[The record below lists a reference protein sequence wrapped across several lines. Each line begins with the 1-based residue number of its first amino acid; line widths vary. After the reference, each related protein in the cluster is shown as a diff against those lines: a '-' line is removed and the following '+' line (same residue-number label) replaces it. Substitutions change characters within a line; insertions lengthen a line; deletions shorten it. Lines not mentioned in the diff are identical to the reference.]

1 MKVERN
7 SGALPKWLNDL
18 AECMRGDKQKKVAV
32 KNVQNLPKVNW
43 KDETFYVDFT
53 KQGAVLYNS
62 FGNEVQLVDGAT
74 SVDEVNRYMNENS
87 VVASLDGNDSTDSQD
102 SVDEAMTKQANET
115 DDAFELELKKIAD
128 TIDNEKEIEVV
139 DEHPMDEP
147 TVDDNEPSTDE
158 VKIVEDEIDNE
169 KEIEVVDEHPM
180 DEPTVDDNEP
190 STDEVKI
197 VEDEIE
203 PTDTVV
209 GEDCIPQSS
218 EDLTGEPSQSVDDV
232 CDAPAQEIMYRDNAL
247 TTVGENASDKSIP
260 CVGDTIYVGG
270 HPCTF
275 EGVTTIPAGTKVHV
289 VDLPV
294 EETVEELPEE
304 EVTEKVV
311 AEDENTNSN
320 DSSESS
326 TEDTQTTD
334 SSTDTN
340 TSDSSEFVSK
350 ASYNRLLSIVKNL
363 ERKIAKMEGNKMS
376 KNTKGFSR
384 KNKRNKLVAFTE
396 AQHAYTTI
404 PNDAYDLNS
413 QDLEVQHFVDSA
425 ELSKFIIDKEHELDL
440 SNMRDRAKLND
451 YFLKDLLSV
460 YEDLGDVIDEAV
472 SPTDDVVID
481 DVIEEP
487 SEQVVVIPSETIEE
501 VNPECDDEYCDV
513 VLIDDDKMLDEFAE
527 QNCPMCHAHKS
538 LKGMRK
544 VAGVIGV
551 SCSKCGKEYA
561 VSANN
566 KVYAKK

>member
-158 VKIVEDEIDNE
+158 VKIVEDEI
-169 KEIEVVDEHPM
+169 
-180 DEPTVDDNEP
+180 
-190 STDEVKI
+190 
-197 VEDEIE
+197 E
-203 PTDTVV
+203 PTDTVNNTVV

-218 EDLTGEPSQSVDDV
+218 EDLVGEPSQSAEDV

-247 TTVGENASDKSIP
+247 TTVGENASDTPSIA
-260 CVGDTIYVGG
+260 VGDTVYVGG

-275 EGVTTIPAGTKVHV
+275 QGVTTLPAGTEVHV

-294 EETVEELPEE
+294 EETVEELPEEETVEELPEE

-311 AEDENTNSN
+311 AEDENTNSA
-320 DSSESS
+320 DSTDTN

-472 SPTDDVVID
+472 SPTDDVVVD
-481 DVIEEP
+481 DIVEEP

>member
-139 DEHPMDEP
+139 DEHPIDEP
-147 TVDDNEPSTDE
+147 TVDDNEHPTDE
-158 VKIVEDEIDNE
+158 V
-169 KEIEVVDEHPM
+169 EVVC
-180 DEPTVDDNEP
+180 
-190 STDEVKI
+190 DEV
-197 VEDEIE
+197 E
-203 PTDTVV
+203 PTDTVNNTVV

-218 EDLTGEPSQSVDDV
+218 EDLVGEPSQSAEDV

-260 CVGDTIYVGG
+260 CVGDTVYVGG

-275 EGVTTIPAGTKVHV
+275 QGVTTLPAGTEVHV

-311 AEDENTNSN
+311 AEDENTNSA
-320 DSSESS
+320 DSTDTN

-363 ERKIAKMEGNKMS
+363 ERKIAKMEGNKMT

>member
-158 VKIVEDEIDNE
+158 VKIVEDEI
-169 KEIEVVDEHPM
+169 
-180 DEPTVDDNEP
+180 
-190 STDEVKI
+190 
-197 VEDEIE
+197 E
-203 PTDTVV
+203 PTDTVNNTVV

-218 EDLTGEPSQSVDDV
+218 EDLVGEPSQSAEDV

-247 TTVGENASDKSIP
+247 TTVGENASDTPSIA
-260 CVGDTIYVGG
+260 VGDTVYVGG

-275 EGVTTIPAGTKVHV
+275 QGVTTLPAGTEVHV

-294 EETVEELPEE
+294 EETVEELPEK

-311 AEDENTNSN
+311 AEDENTNSA
-320 DSSESS
+320 DSTEPS

-363 ERKIAKMEGNKMS
+363 ERKIAKMEGNKMT
-376 KNTKGFSR
+376 KNTNGFSR

-396 AQHAYTTI
+396 AQHAYTTV

-460 YEDLGDVIDEAV
+460 YEDSGDVIDEAV
-472 SPTDDVVID
+472 VPTDDVVVD
-481 DVIEEP
+481 DIVEEP

>member
-102 SVDEAMTKQANET
+102 SVDEVMTKQANET

-139 DEHPMDEP
+139 DEHQ
-147 TVDDNEPSTDE
+147 
-158 VKIVEDEIDNE
+158 
-169 KEIEVVDEHPM
+169 M

-203 PTDTVV
+203 PTDTVNNTVV

-218 EDLTGEPSQSVDDV
+218 EDLVGEPSQSAEDV

-247 TTVGENASDKSIP
+247 TTVGENASDTPSIA
-260 CVGDTIYVGG
+260 VGDTVYVGG

-275 EGVTTIPAGTKVHV
+275 QGVTTLPAGTEVHV

-311 AEDENTNSN
+311 AEDENTNSA
-320 DSSESS
+320 DSTDTN

-363 ERKIAKMEGNKMS
+363 ERKIAKMEGNKMT

-396 AQHAYTTI
+396 AQHAYTTV

-472 SPTDDVVID
+472 VPTDDVVVD
-481 DVIEEP
+481 DIVEEP

>member
-158 VKIVEDEIDNE
+158 VKIVEDEI
-169 KEIEVVDEHPM
+169 
-180 DEPTVDDNEP
+180 
-190 STDEVKI
+190 
-197 VEDEIE
+197 E
-203 PTDTVV
+203 PTDTVNNTVV

-218 EDLTGEPSQSVDDV
+218 EDLVGEPSQSAEDV

-247 TTVGENASDKSIP
+247 TTVGENASDTPSIA
-260 CVGDTIYVGG
+260 VGDTIYVGG

-275 EGVTTIPAGTKVHV
+275 QGVTTLPAGTEVHV

-311 AEDENTNSN
+311 AEDENTNSA
-320 DSSESS
+320 DSTDTN

-363 ERKIAKMEGNKMS
+363 ERKIAKMEGNKMT

-538 LKGMRK
+538 LKGIRK

>member
-158 VKIVEDEIDNE
+158 VKIVEDEI
-169 KEIEVVDEHPM
+169 
-180 DEPTVDDNEP
+180 
-190 STDEVKI
+190 
-197 VEDEIE
+197 E
-203 PTDTVV
+203 PTDTVNNTVV

-218 EDLTGEPSQSVDDV
+218 EDLVGEPSKSAEDV

-247 TTVGENASDKSIP
+247 TTVGENASDTPSIA
-260 CVGDTIYVGG
+260 VGDTVYVGG

-275 EGVTTIPAGTKVHV
+275 QGVTTLPAGTEVHV

-311 AEDENTNSN
+311 AEDENTNSA
-320 DSSESS
+320 DSTEPS

-363 ERKIAKMEGNKMS
+363 ERKIAKMEGNKMT
-376 KNTKGFSR
+376 KNTNGFSR

-396 AQHAYTTI
+396 AQHAYTTV

>member
-158 VKIVEDEIDNE
+158 VKIVEDEI
-169 KEIEVVDEHPM
+169 
-180 DEPTVDDNEP
+180 
-190 STDEVKI
+190 
-197 VEDEIE
+197 E
-203 PTDTVV
+203 PTDTVNNTVV

-218 EDLTGEPSQSVDDV
+218 EDLVGEPSQSAEDV

-247 TTVGENASDKSIP
+247 TTVGENASDTPSIA
-260 CVGDTIYVGG
+260 VGDTVYVGG

-275 EGVTTIPAGTKVHV
+275 QGVTTLPAGTEVHV

-311 AEDENTNSN
+311 AEDENTNSA
-320 DSSESS
+320 DSTDTN

-363 ERKIAKMEGNKMS
+363 ERKIAKMEGNKMT

-396 AQHAYTTI
+396 AQHAYTTV

>member
-139 DEHPMDEP
+139 DEHPMDES

-158 VKIVEDEIDNE
+158 VKIVEY
-169 KEIEVVDEHPM
+169 
-180 DEPTVDDNEP
+180 
-190 STDEVKI
+190 
-197 VEDEIE
+197 EIE

-275 EGVTTIPAGTKVHV
+275 EGVTTIPAGTEVKV

-311 AEDENTNSN
+311 AEDKNTNSN

-472 SPTDDVVID
+472 SPTDDVVVD
-481 DVIEEP
+481 DIVEEP

>member
-102 SVDEAMTKQANET
+102 SVDEGMTKQANET

-158 VKIVEDEIDNE
+158 VKIVEDEI
-169 KEIEVVDEHPM
+169 
-180 DEPTVDDNEP
+180 
-190 STDEVKI
+190 
-197 VEDEIE
+197 E
-203 PTDTVV
+203 PTDTVNNTVV

-218 EDLTGEPSQSVDDV
+218 EDLVGDPSQSAEDV

-247 TTVGENASDKSIP
+247 TTVGENASDTPSIA
-260 CVGDTIYVGG
+260 VGDTVYVGG

-275 EGVTTIPAGTKVHV
+275 QGVTTLPAGTEVHV

-311 AEDENTNSN
+311 AEDENTNSA
-320 DSSESS
+320 DSTDTN

-363 ERKIAKMEGNKMS
+363 ERKIAKMEGNKMT

-396 AQHAYTTI
+396 AQHAYTTV

-472 SPTDDVVID
+472 VPTDDVVVD
-481 DVIEEP
+481 DIVEEP

>member
-18 AECMRGDKQKKVAV
+18 AECMRGDKKKKVAV

-139 DEHPMDEP
+139 DEHPIDEL
-147 TVDDNEPSTDE
+147 TVDDNEHPTDE
-158 VKIVEDEIDNE
+158 V
-169 KEIEVVDEHPM
+169 EVVC
-180 DEPTVDDNEP
+180 
-190 STDEVKI
+190 DEVG
-197 VEDEIE
+197 
-203 PTDTVV
+203 PTDTVGDTVV

-218 EDLTGEPSQSVDDV
+218 DDLVGEPSQSAEDV

-247 TTVGENASDKSIP
+247 TTVGENASDTPSIA
-260 CVGDTIYVGG
+260 VGDTVYVGG

-275 EGVTTIPAGTKVHV
+275 QGVTTLPAGTEVHV
-289 VDLPV
+289 VDIPV

-304 EVTEKVV
+304 EFTEKVV
-311 AEDENTNSN
+311 AEDENTNSA
-320 DSSESS
+320 DSTDTN

-363 ERKIAKMEGNKMS
+363 ERKIAKMEGNKMT

-396 AQHAYTTI
+396 AQHAYTTV

-472 SPTDDVVID
+472 VPTDDVVVD
-481 DVIEEP
+481 DIVEEP

>member
-102 SVDEAMTKQANET
+102 SVDEVMTKQANET

-139 DEHPMDEP
+139 DEHQ
-147 TVDDNEPSTDE
+147 
-158 VKIVEDEIDNE
+158 
-169 KEIEVVDEHPM
+169 M

-203 PTDTVV
+203 PTDTVNNTVV

-218 EDLTGEPSQSVDDV
+218 EDLVGEPSQSAEDV

-247 TTVGENASDKSIP
+247 TTVGENASDTPSIA
-260 CVGDTIYVGG
+260 VGDTVYVGG

-275 EGVTTIPAGTKVHV
+275 QGVTTLPAGTEVHV

-311 AEDENTNSN
+311 AEDENTNSA
-320 DSSESS
+320 DSTDTN

-363 ERKIAKMEGNKMS
+363 ERKIAKMEGNKMT

-472 SPTDDVVID
+472 SPTDDVVVD
-481 DVIEEP
+481 DIVEEP

-501 VNPECDDEYCDV
+501 ANPECEDEYCDV

>member
-102 SVDEAMTKQANET
+102 SVDEGMTKQANET

-147 TVDDNEPSTDE
+147 TVDDNE
-158 VKIVEDEIDNE
+158 
-169 KEIEVVDEHPM
+169 H
-180 DEPTVDDNEP
+180 

-203 PTDTVV
+203 PTDTVNNTVV

-218 EDLTGEPSQSVDDV
+218 EDLVGEPSQSAEDV

-247 TTVGENASDKSIP
+247 TTVGENASDTPSIA
-260 CVGDTIYVGG
+260 VGDTVYVGG

-275 EGVTTIPAGTKVHV
+275 QGVTTLPACTEVHV

-311 AEDENTNSN
+311 AEDENTNSA
-320 DSSESS
+320 DSTDTN

-363 ERKIAKMEGNKMS
+363 ERKIAKMEGNKMT

-396 AQHAYTTI
+396 AQHAYTTV

-472 SPTDDVVID
+472 SPTDDVVVD
-481 DVIEEP
+481 DIIEEP
-487 SEQVVVIPSETIEE
+487 SERVVVIPSETIEE
-501 VNPECDDEYCDV
+501 ANPECEDEYCDV

>member
-1 MKVERN
+1 MKIERN

-128 TIDNEKEIEVV
+128 NLDDEKEIEVV

-147 TVDDNEPSTDE
+147 IADDNEHSIDE
-158 VKIVEDEIDNE
+158 VE
-169 KEIEVVDEHPM
+169 
-180 DEPTVDDNEP
+180 
-190 STDEVKI
+190 I

-203 PTDTVV
+203 PTDTVNNTVV

-218 EDLTGEPSQSVDDV
+218 EDLVGEPSQSAEDV

-247 TTVGENASDKSIP
+247 TTVGENASDTPSIA
-260 CVGDTIYVGG
+260 VGDTVYVGG

-275 EGVTTIPAGTKVHV
+275 QGVTTLPAGTEVHV

-311 AEDENTNSN
+311 AEDENTNSA
-320 DSSESS
+320 DSTDTN

-363 ERKIAKMEGNKMS
+363 ERKIAKMEGNKMT

-561 VSANN
+561 VSVNN

>member
-158 VKIVEDEIDNE
+158 VKIVEDEI
-169 KEIEVVDEHPM
+169 
-180 DEPTVDDNEP
+180 
-190 STDEVKI
+190 
-197 VEDEIE
+197 E
-203 PTDTVV
+203 PTDTVNNTVV

-218 EDLTGEPSQSVDDV
+218 EDLVGEPSKSAEDV

-247 TTVGENASDKSIP
+247 TTVGENASDTPSIA
-260 CVGDTIYVGG
+260 VGDTVYVGG

-275 EGVTTIPAGTKVHV
+275 QGVTTLPAGTEVHV

-311 AEDENTNSN
+311 AEDENTNSA
-320 DSSESS
+320 DSTDTN

-363 ERKIAKMEGNKMS
+363 ERKIAKMEGNKMT

>member
-158 VKIVEDEIDNE
+158 VKIVEDEI
-169 KEIEVVDEHPM
+169 
-180 DEPTVDDNEP
+180 
-190 STDEVKI
+190 
-197 VEDEIE
+197 E
-203 PTDTVV
+203 PTDTVNNTVV

-247 TTVGENASDKSIP
+247 TTVGENSSDTPSIA
-260 CVGDTIYVGG
+260 VGDTVYVGG

-275 EGVTTIPAGTKVHV
+275 QGVTTLPAGTEVHV

-311 AEDENTNSN
+311 AEDENTNSA
-320 DSSESS
+320 DSTDTN

-363 ERKIAKMEGNKMS
+363 ERKIAKMEGNKMT

>member
-158 VKIVEDEIDNE
+158 VKIVEDEI
-169 KEIEVVDEHPM
+169 
-180 DEPTVDDNEP
+180 
-190 STDEVKI
+190 
-197 VEDEIE
+197 E
-203 PTDTVV
+203 PTDTVNNTVV

-218 EDLTGEPSQSVDDV
+218 EDLVGEPSQSAEDV

-247 TTVGENASDKSIP
+247 TTVGENASDTPSIA
-260 CVGDTIYVGG
+260 VGDTVYVGG

-275 EGVTTIPAGTKVHV
+275 QGVTTLPAGTEVHV

-311 AEDENTNSN
+311 AEDENTNSA
-320 DSSESS
+320 DSTDTN

-363 ERKIAKMEGNKMS
+363 ERKIAKMEGNKMT

-481 DVIEEP
+481 DVIEEQ

>member
-158 VKIVEDEIDNE
+158 VKIVEDEI
-169 KEIEVVDEHPM
+169 
-180 DEPTVDDNEP
+180 
-190 STDEVKI
+190 
-197 VEDEIE
+197 E
-203 PTDTVV
+203 PTDTVNNTVV

-218 EDLTGEPSQSVDDV
+218 EDLVGEPSQSAEDV

-247 TTVGENASDKSIP
+247 TTVGENASDTPSIA
-260 CVGDTIYVGG
+260 VGDTVYVGG

-275 EGVTTIPAGTKVHV
+275 QGVTTLPAGTEVHV

-311 AEDENTNSN
+311 AEDENTNSA
-320 DSSESS
+320 DSTDTN

-363 ERKIAKMEGNKMS
+363 ERKIAKMEGNKMT

-404 PNDAYDLNS
+404 PNDEYDLNS

-472 SPTDDVVID
+472 VPTDDVVVD
-481 DVIEEP
+481 DIVEEP

-513 VLIDDDKMLDEFAE
+513 VLIDDDKMLDEFTE

>member
-102 SVDEAMTKQANET
+102 SVDEGMTKQANET

-158 VKIVEDEIDNE
+158 VKIVEDEI
-169 KEIEVVDEHPM
+169 
-180 DEPTVDDNEP
+180 
-190 STDEVKI
+190 
-197 VEDEIE
+197 E
-203 PTDTVV
+203 PTDTVNNTVV

-218 EDLTGEPSQSVDDV
+218 EDLVGEPSQSAEDV

-247 TTVGENASDKSIP
+247 TTVGENASDTPSIA
-260 CVGDTIYVGG
+260 VGDTVYVGG

-275 EGVTTIPAGTKVHV
+275 QGVTTLPAGTEVHV

-311 AEDENTNSN
+311 AEDENTNSA
-320 DSSESS
+320 DSTDTN

-363 ERKIAKMEGNKMS
+363 ERKIAKMEGNKMT
-376 KNTKGFSR
+376 KNTNGFSR

-472 SPTDDVVID
+472 SPTDDVVVD
-481 DVIEEP
+481 DIIEEP

-501 VNPECDDEYCDV
+501 ANPECEDEYCDV

>member
-147 TVDDNEPSTDE
+147 TVDDNES
-158 VKIVEDEIDNE
+158 
-169 KEIEVVDEHPM
+169 
-180 DEPTVDDNEP
+180 

-203 PTDTVV
+203 PTDTVNNTVV

-218 EDLTGEPSQSVDDV
+218 EDLVGEPSQSAEDV

-247 TTVGENASDKSIP
+247 TTVGENASDTPSIA
-260 CVGDTIYVGG
+260 VGDTVYVGG

-275 EGVTTIPAGTKVHV
+275 QGVTTLPAGTEVHV

-311 AEDENTNSN
+311 AEDENTNSA
-320 DSSESS
+320 DSTEPS

-363 ERKIAKMEGNKMS
+363 ERKIAKMEGNKMT

>member
-158 VKIVEDEIDNE
+158 VKIVEDEI
-169 KEIEVVDEHPM
+169 
-180 DEPTVDDNEP
+180 
-190 STDEVKI
+190 
-197 VEDEIE
+197 E
-203 PTDTVV
+203 PTDTVNNTVV

-218 EDLTGEPSQSVDDV
+218 EDLVGEPSQSAEDV

-247 TTVGENASDKSIP
+247 TTVGENASDTPSIA
-260 CVGDTIYVGG
+260 VGDTVYVGG

-275 EGVTTIPAGTKVHV
+275 QGVTTLPAGTEVHV

-311 AEDENTNSN
+311 AEDENTNSA
-320 DSSESS
+320 DSTDTN

-363 ERKIAKMEGNKMS
+363 ERKIAKMEGNKMT
-376 KNTKGFSR
+376 KNTNGFSR

-481 DVIEEP
+481 DVIEKP

>member
-102 SVDEAMTKQANET
+102 SVDEVMTKQANET

-158 VKIVEDEIDNE
+158 VKIVEDEI
-169 KEIEVVDEHPM
+169 
-180 DEPTVDDNEP
+180 
-190 STDEVKI
+190 
-197 VEDEIE
+197 E
-203 PTDTVV
+203 PTDTVNNTVV

-218 EDLTGEPSQSVDDV
+218 EDLVGEPSQSAEDV

-247 TTVGENASDKSIP
+247 TTVGENASDTPSIA
-260 CVGDTIYVGG
+260 VGDTVYVGG

-275 EGVTTIPAGTKVHV
+275 QGVTTLPAGTEVHV

-311 AEDENTNSN
+311 AEDENTNSA
-320 DSSESS
+320 DSTDTN

-363 ERKIAKMEGNKMS
+363 ERKIAKMEGNKMT
-376 KNTKGFSR
+376 KNTKVFSR

-396 AQHAYTTI
+396 AQHAYTTV

-472 SPTDDVVID
+472 VPTDDVVVD
-481 DVIEEP
+481 DIVEEP

-538 LKGMRK
+538 LKGMRN

>member
-139 DEHPMDEP
+139 DEHPMDEQ
-147 TVDDNEPSTDE
+147 
-158 VKIVEDEIDNE
+158 
-169 KEIEVVDEHPM
+169 
-180 DEPTVDDNEP
+180 TVDDNEP

-203 PTDTVV
+203 PTDTVNNTVV

-218 EDLTGEPSQSVDDV
+218 EDLTGEPSQSAEDV
-232 CDAPAQEIMYRDNAL
+232 CEAPAQEIMYRDNAL
-247 TTVGENASDKSIP
+247 TTVGENASDTPSIA
-260 CVGDTIYVGG
+260 VGDTVYVGG
-270 HPCTF
+270 NPCTF
-275 EGVTTIPAGTKVHV
+275 QGVTTLPAGTEVHV

-311 AEDENTNSN
+311 AEDENTNSA
-320 DSSESS
+320 DSTDTN

-363 ERKIAKMEGNKMS
+363 ERKIAKMEGNKMT

-472 SPTDDVVID
+472 SPTDDVVVD
-481 DVIEEP
+481 DIVEEP

-501 VNPECDDEYCDV
+501 ANPECDDEYCDV

>member
-147 TVDDNEPSTDE
+147 TVDDNEPL
-158 VKIVEDEIDNE
+158 
-169 KEIEVVDEHPM
+169 
-180 DEPTVDDNEP
+180 
-190 STDEVKI
+190 TDEVKI

-203 PTDTVV
+203 PTDTVNNTVV

-218 EDLTGEPSQSVDDV
+218 EDLVGEPSQSAEDV

-247 TTVGENASDKSIP
+247 TTVGENASDTPSIA
-260 CVGDTIYVGG
+260 VGDTVYVGG

-275 EGVTTIPAGTKVHV
+275 QGVTTLPAGTEVHV

-311 AEDENTNSN
+311 AEDENTNSA
-320 DSSESS
+320 DSTDTN

-363 ERKIAKMEGNKMS
+363 ERKIAKMEGNKMT

-472 SPTDDVVID
+472 SPTDDVVVD
-481 DVIEEP
+481 DIVEEP

-501 VNPECDDEYCDV
+501 ANPECDDEYCDV

>member
-102 SVDEAMTKQANET
+102 SVDEVMTKQANET

-139 DEHPMDEP
+139 DEHQ
-147 TVDDNEPSTDE
+147 
-158 VKIVEDEIDNE
+158 
-169 KEIEVVDEHPM
+169 M

-203 PTDTVV
+203 PTDTVNNTVV

-218 EDLTGEPSQSVDDV
+218 EDLVGEPSQSAEDV

-247 TTVGENASDKSIP
+247 TTVGENASDTPSIA
-260 CVGDTIYVGG
+260 VGDTVYVGG

-275 EGVTTIPAGTKVHV
+275 QGVTTLPAGTEVHV

-311 AEDENTNSN
+311 AEDENTNSA
-320 DSSESS
+320 DSTDTN

-363 ERKIAKMEGNKMS
+363 ERKIAKMEGNKMT

-396 AQHAYTTI
+396 AQHAYTTV

-472 SPTDDVVID
+472 LPTDDVVVD
-481 DVIEEP
+481 DIIEKP

-501 VNPECDDEYCDV
+501 ANPECEDEYCDV

>member
-102 SVDEAMTKQANET
+102 SVDEGMTKQANET

-158 VKIVEDEIDNE
+158 VKIVEDEI
-169 KEIEVVDEHPM
+169 
-180 DEPTVDDNEP
+180 
-190 STDEVKI
+190 
-197 VEDEIE
+197 E
-203 PTDTVV
+203 PTDTVNNTVV

-218 EDLTGEPSQSVDDV
+218 EDLVGDPSQSAEDV

-247 TTVGENASDKSIP
+247 TTVGENASDTPSIA
-260 CVGDTIYVGG
+260 VGDTVYVGG

-275 EGVTTIPAGTKVHV
+275 QGVTTLPAGTEVHV

-311 AEDENTNSN
+311 AEDENTNSA
-320 DSSESS
+320 DSTDTN

-363 ERKIAKMEGNKMS
+363 ERKIAKMEGNKMT

-384 KNKRNKLVAFTE
+384 KNNRNKLVAFTE

-404 PNDAYDLNS
+404 SNDAYDLNS

-472 SPTDDVVID
+472 SPTDDVVVD
-481 DVIEEP
+481 DIVEEP

-501 VNPECDDEYCDV
+501 ANPECDDEYCDV

>member
-158 VKIVEDEIDNE
+158 VKIVEDEI
-169 KEIEVVDEHPM
+169 
-180 DEPTVDDNEP
+180 
-190 STDEVKI
+190 
-197 VEDEIE
+197 E
-203 PTDTVV
+203 PTDTVNNTVV

-218 EDLTGEPSQSVDDV
+218 EDLVGEPSQSAEDV

-247 TTVGENASDKSIP
+247 TTVGENASDTPSIA
-260 CVGDTIYVGG
+260 VGDTVYVGG

-275 EGVTTIPAGTKVHV
+275 QGVTTLPAGTEVNV

-304 EVTEKVV
+304 EIAEKVV
-311 AEDENTNSN
+311 AEDENTNSA
-320 DSSESS
+320 DSTDTN

-363 ERKIAKMEGNKMS
+363 ERKIAKMEGNKMT

-396 AQHAYTTI
+396 AQHAYTTV

-472 SPTDDVVID
+472 SPTDDVVVD
-481 DVIEEP
+481 DIIEEP

-501 VNPECDDEYCDV
+501 ANPECEDEYCDV

>member
-147 TVDDNEPSTDE
+147 IVDDNEPSTDE
-158 VKIVEDEIDNE
+158 VKIV
-169 KEIEVVDEHPM
+169 
-180 DEPTVDDNEP
+180 
-190 STDEVKI
+190 
-197 VEDEIE
+197 DEIE
-203 PTDTVV
+203 PTDTVNNTVV

-218 EDLTGEPSQSVDDV
+218 EDLTGEPSQSAEDV
-232 CDAPAQEIMYRDNAL
+232 CEAPAQEIMYRDNAL

-260 CVGDTIYVGG
+260 CVGDTVYVGG

-275 EGVTTIPAGTKVHV
+275 QGVTTLPAGTEVHV

-311 AEDENTNSN
+311 AEDENTNSA
-320 DSSESS
+320 DSTDTN

-363 ERKIAKMEGNKMS
+363 ERKIAKMEGNKMT

-472 SPTDDVVID
+472 SPTDDVVVD
-481 DVIEEP
+481 DIVEEP

-501 VNPECDDEYCDV
+501 ANPECDDEYCDV

>member
-158 VKIVEDEIDNE
+158 VKIVEDEI
-169 KEIEVVDEHPM
+169 
-180 DEPTVDDNEP
+180 
-190 STDEVKI
+190 
-197 VEDEIE
+197 E
-203 PTDTVV
+203 PTDTVNNTVV

-218 EDLTGEPSQSVDDV
+218 EDLVGEPSQSAEDV

-247 TTVGENASDKSIP
+247 TTVGENASDTPSIA
-260 CVGDTIYVGG
+260 VGDTVYVGG

-275 EGVTTIPAGTKVHV
+275 QGVTTLPAGTEVHV

-311 AEDENTNSN
+311 AEDENTNSA
-320 DSSESS
+320 DSTDTN

-363 ERKIAKMEGNKMS
+363 ERKIAKMEGNKMT

-472 SPTDDVVID
+472 SPTDDVVVD
-481 DVIEEP
+481 DIVEEP

-501 VNPECDDEYCDV
+501 ANPECDDEYCDV

-561 VSANN
+561 VSDNN

>member
-158 VKIVEDEIDNE
+158 VE
-169 KEIEVVDEHPM
+169 
-180 DEPTVDDNEP
+180 
-190 STDEVKI
+190 I

-203 PTDTVV
+203 PTDTVDNTVV

-218 EDLTGEPSQSVDDV
+218 EDLVGEPSQSAEDV

-260 CVGDTIYVGG
+260 CVGDTVYVGG

-275 EGVTTIPAGTKVHV
+275 QGVTTLPAGTEVHV

-311 AEDENTNSN
+311 AEDENTNSA
-320 DSSESS
+320 DSTEPS
-326 TEDTQTTD
+326 TEDKQTTD

-363 ERKIAKMEGNKMS
+363 ERKIAKMEGNKMT
-376 KNTKGFSR
+376 KNTNGFSR

-396 AQHAYTTI
+396 AQHAYTTV

-472 SPTDDVVID
+472 VPTDDVVVD
-481 DVIEEP
+481 DIVDDIIEEP

-501 VNPECDDEYCDV
+501 ANPECDDEYCDV

>member
-18 AECMRGDKQKKVAV
+18 AECMRGDKKKKVAV

-139 DEHPMDEP
+139 DEHPIDEL
-147 TVDDNEPSTDE
+147 TVDDNEHPTDE
-158 VKIVEDEIDNE
+158 V
-169 KEIEVVDEHPM
+169 EVVC
-180 DEPTVDDNEP
+180 
-190 STDEVKI
+190 DEVG
-197 VEDEIE
+197 
-203 PTDTVV
+203 PTDTVGDTVV

-218 EDLTGEPSQSVDDV
+218 DDLVGEPSQSAEDV

-247 TTVGENASDKSIP
+247 TTVGENASDTPSIA
-260 CVGDTIYVGG
+260 VGDTVYVGG

-275 EGVTTIPAGTKVHV
+275 QGVTTLPAGTEVHV
-289 VDLPV
+289 VDIPV

-304 EVTEKVV
+304 EFTEKVV
-311 AEDENTNSN
+311 AEDENTNSA
-320 DSSESS
+320 DSTDTN

-363 ERKIAKMEGNKMS
+363 ERKIAKMEGNKMT

-396 AQHAYTTI
+396 AQHAYTTV

-472 SPTDDVVID
+472 VPTDDVVVD
-481 DVIEEP
+481 DIVEEP

-538 LKGMRK
+538 LKGIRK

>member
-1 MKVERN
+1 VKVERN

-158 VKIVEDEIDNE
+158 VKIVEDEI
-169 KEIEVVDEHPM
+169 
-180 DEPTVDDNEP
+180 
-190 STDEVKI
+190 
-197 VEDEIE
+197 E
-203 PTDTVV
+203 PTDTVNNTVV

-218 EDLTGEPSQSVDDV
+218 EDLVGEPSKSAEDV

-247 TTVGENASDKSIP
+247 TTVGENASDTPSIA
-260 CVGDTIYVGG
+260 VGDTVYVGG

-275 EGVTTIPAGTKVHV
+275 QGVTTLPAGTEVHV

-311 AEDENTNSN
+311 AEDENTNSA
-320 DSSESS
+320 DSTDTN

-363 ERKIAKMEGNKMS
+363 ERKIAKMEGNKMT
-376 KNTKGFSR
+376 KNTNGFSR

-396 AQHAYTTI
+396 AQHAYTTV

>member
-102 SVDEAMTKQANET
+102 SVDEGMTKQANET

-158 VKIVEDEIDNE
+158 VKIVEDEI
-169 KEIEVVDEHPM
+169 
-180 DEPTVDDNEP
+180 
-190 STDEVKI
+190 
-197 VEDEIE
+197 E
-203 PTDTVV
+203 PTDTVNNTVV

-218 EDLTGEPSQSVDDV
+218 EDLVGDPSQSAEDV

-247 TTVGENASDKSIP
+247 TTVGENASDTPSIA
-260 CVGDTIYVGG
+260 VGDTVYVGG

-275 EGVTTIPAGTKVHV
+275 QGVTTLPAGTEVHV

-311 AEDENTNSN
+311 AEDENTNSA
-320 DSSESS
+320 DSTDTN

-363 ERKIAKMEGNKMS
+363 ERKIAKMEGNKMT

-472 SPTDDVVID
+472 SPTDDVVVD
-481 DVIEEP
+481 DIVEEP

-501 VNPECDDEYCDV
+501 ANPECDDEYCDV

>member
-102 SVDEAMTKQANET
+102 SVDEVMTKQANET

-158 VKIVEDEIDNE
+158 VKIVEDEI
-169 KEIEVVDEHPM
+169 
-180 DEPTVDDNEP
+180 
-190 STDEVKI
+190 
-197 VEDEIE
+197 E
-203 PTDTVV
+203 PTDTVNNTVV

-218 EDLTGEPSQSVDDV
+218 EDLVGDPSQSAEDV

-247 TTVGENASDKSIP
+247 TTVGENASDTPSIA
-260 CVGDTIYVGG
+260 VGDTVYVGG

-275 EGVTTIPAGTKVHV
+275 QGVTTLPAGTEVHV

-311 AEDENTNSN
+311 AEDENTNSA
-320 DSSESS
+320 DSTDTN

-363 ERKIAKMEGNKMS
+363 ERKIAKMEGNKMT

-472 SPTDDVVID
+472 SPTDDVVVD
-481 DVIEEP
+481 DIVEEP

-501 VNPECDDEYCDV
+501 ANPECDDEYCDV

>member
-128 TIDNEKEIEVV
+128 AIDDEKEIEVV
-139 DEHPMDEP
+139 DEHPEIVDENSIDET

-158 VKIVEDEIDNE
+158 VENVE
-169 KEIEVVDEHPM
+169 
-180 DEPTVDDNEP
+180 
-190 STDEVKI
+190 
-197 VEDEIE
+197 EIE
-203 PTDTVV
+203 PTDTVNNTVV

-218 EDLTGEPSQSVDDV
+218 EDLTGEPSQSAEDV
-232 CDAPAQEIMYRDNAL
+232 CEAPAQEIMYRDNAL

-260 CVGDTIYVGG
+260 CVGDTVYVGG

-275 EGVTTIPAGTKVHV
+275 QGVTTLPAGTEVHV

-311 AEDENTNSN
+311 AEDENTNSA
-320 DSSESS
+320 DSTEPS
-326 TEDTQTTD
+326 TEDTQATD

-363 ERKIAKMEGNKMS
+363 ERKIAKMEGNKMT
-376 KNTKGFSR
+376 KNIKGFSR

-396 AQHAYTTI
+396 AQHAYTTV

-472 SPTDDVVID
+472 SPTDDVVVD
-481 DVIEEP
+481 DIVEEP

-501 VNPECDDEYCDV
+501 ANPECDDEYCDV

>member
-158 VKIVEDEIDNE
+158 VKIVEDEI
-169 KEIEVVDEHPM
+169 
-180 DEPTVDDNEP
+180 
-190 STDEVKI
+190 
-197 VEDEIE
+197 E
-203 PTDTVV
+203 PTDTVNNTVV

-218 EDLTGEPSQSVDDV
+218 EDLVGEPSQSAEDV

-247 TTVGENASDKSIP
+247 TTVGENASDTPSIA
-260 CVGDTIYVGG
+260 VGDTVYVGG

-275 EGVTTIPAGTKVHV
+275 QGVTTLPAGTEVHV

-311 AEDENTNSN
+311 AEDENTNSA
-320 DSSESS
+320 DSTDTN

-363 ERKIAKMEGNKMS
+363 ERKIAKMEGNKMT

-472 SPTDDVVID
+472 SPTDDVVVD
-481 DVIEEP
+481 DIVEEP

-501 VNPECDDEYCDV
+501 ANPECDDEYCDV

>member
-102 SVDEAMTKQANET
+102 SVDEGMTKQANET

-158 VKIVEDEIDNE
+158 VKIVEDEI
-169 KEIEVVDEHPM
+169 
-180 DEPTVDDNEP
+180 
-190 STDEVKI
+190 
-197 VEDEIE
+197 E
-203 PTDTVV
+203 PTDTVNNTVV

-218 EDLTGEPSQSVDDV
+218 EDLVSEPSQSVDDV

-247 TTVGENASDKSIP
+247 TTVGENVSDTPSIA
-260 CVGDTIYVGG
+260 VGDTVYVGG

-275 EGVTTIPAGTKVHV
+275 QGVTTLPAGTEVHV

-311 AEDENTNSN
+311 AEDENTNSA
-320 DSSESS
+320 DSTDTN

-363 ERKIAKMEGNKMS
+363 ERKIAKMEGNKMT

>member
-158 VKIVEDEIDNE
+158 VKIVEDEI
-169 KEIEVVDEHPM
+169 
-180 DEPTVDDNEP
+180 
-190 STDEVKI
+190 
-197 VEDEIE
+197 E
-203 PTDTVV
+203 PTDTVNNTVV
-209 GEDCIPQSS
+209 GEDCIPQSY
-218 EDLTGEPSQSVDDV
+218 EDLVGEPSQSAEDV

-247 TTVGENASDKSIP
+247 TTVGENASDTPSIA
-260 CVGDTIYVGG
+260 VGDTVYVGG

-275 EGVTTIPAGTKVHV
+275 QGVTTLPAGTEVHV

-304 EVTEKVV
+304 EITEKVV
-311 AEDENTNSN
+311 AEDENTNSA
-320 DSSESS
+320 DSSDTN

-363 ERKIAKMEGNKMS
+363 ERKIAKMEGNKMT

-396 AQHAYTTI
+396 AQHAYTTV

-472 SPTDDVVID
+472 SPTDDVVVD
-481 DVIEEP
+481 DVVEEP

-501 VNPECDDEYCDV
+501 ANPECDDEYCDV

>member
-18 AECMRGDKQKKVAV
+18 AECMRGDKKKKVAV

-158 VKIVEDEIDNE
+158 VKIVEDEI
-169 KEIEVVDEHPM
+169 
-180 DEPTVDDNEP
+180 
-190 STDEVKI
+190 
-197 VEDEIE
+197 E
-203 PTDTVV
+203 PTDTVNNTVV

-218 EDLTGEPSQSVDDV
+218 EDLVGEPSKSAEDV

-247 TTVGENASDKSIP
+247 TTVGENASDTPSIA
-260 CVGDTIYVGG
+260 VGDTVYVGG

-275 EGVTTIPAGTKVHV
+275 QGVTTLPAGTEVHV

-311 AEDENTNSN
+311 AEDENTNSA
-320 DSSESS
+320 DSTEPS

-363 ERKIAKMEGNKMS
+363 ERKIAKMEGNKMT
-376 KNTKGFSR
+376 KNTNGFSR

-396 AQHAYTTI
+396 AQHAYTTV

-472 SPTDDVVID
+472 SPTDDVVVD
-481 DVIEEP
+481 DIIEEP

-501 VNPECDDEYCDV
+501 ANPECEDEYCDV

>member
-1 MKVERN
+1 
-7 SGALPKWLNDL
+7 
-18 AECMRGDKQKKVAV
+18 
-32 KNVQNLPKVNW
+32 
-43 KDETFYVDFT
+43 
-53 KQGAVLYNS
+53 
-62 FGNEVQLVDGAT
+62 
-74 SVDEVNRYMNENS
+74 
-87 VVASLDGNDSTDSQD
+87 
-102 SVDEAMTKQANET
+102 
-115 DDAFELELKKIAD
+115 
-128 TIDNEKEIEVV
+128 
-139 DEHPMDEP
+139 
-147 TVDDNEPSTDE
+147 
-158 VKIVEDEIDNE
+158 
-169 KEIEVVDEHPM
+169 
-180 DEPTVDDNEP
+180 
-190 STDEVKI
+190 
-197 VEDEIE
+197 
-203 PTDTVV
+203 
-209 GEDCIPQSS
+209 
-218 EDLTGEPSQSVDDV
+218 
-232 CDAPAQEIMYRDNAL
+232 MYRDNAL
-247 TTVGENASDKSIP
+247 TTVGENASDTPSIA
-260 CVGDTIYVGG
+260 VGDTVYVGG

-275 EGVTTIPAGTKVHV
+275 QGVTTLPAGTEVHV

-311 AEDENTNSN
+311 AEDENTNSA
-320 DSSESS
+320 DS
-326 TEDTQTTD
+326 TDTNKEDTQTTD

-363 ERKIAKMEGNKMS
+363 ERKIAKMEGNKMT

-440 SNMRDRAKLND
+440 SNMRDRAKLNN

-472 SPTDDVVID
+472 SPTDDVVVD
-481 DVIEEP
+481 DIVEEP

-501 VNPECDDEYCDV
+501 ANPECDDEYCDV

>member
-102 SVDEAMTKQANET
+102 SVDEVMTKQANET

-139 DEHPMDEP
+139 DEHQ
-147 TVDDNEPSTDE
+147 
-158 VKIVEDEIDNE
+158 
-169 KEIEVVDEHPM
+169 M

-203 PTDTVV
+203 PTDTVNNTVV

-218 EDLTGEPSQSVDDV
+218 EDLVGEPSQSAEDV

-247 TTVGENASDKSIP
+247 TTVGENASDTPSIA
-260 CVGDTIYVGG
+260 VGDTVYVGG

-275 EGVTTIPAGTKVHV
+275 QGVTTLPAGTEVHV

-311 AEDENTNSN
+311 AEDENTNSA
-320 DSSESS
+320 DSTDTN

-363 ERKIAKMEGNKMS
+363 ERKIAKMEGNKMT

-396 AQHAYTTI
+396 AQHAYTTV

-472 SPTDDVVID
+472 SPTDDVVVD
-481 DVIEEP
+481 DIVEEP

-501 VNPECDDEYCDV
+501 ANPECDDEYCDV